1 MSAVVFL
8 CSFLFTTKNTTSFP
22 YRCRTGLR
30 NAWKVNF
37 ERSGGEGDE
46 CWFAVGKRPSE
57 RGWENCTLSQNRP
70 QNMHSERFFSMPKPS
85 KILTI
90 FRDPSRVKIGLFFGV
105 LQGCDVNL
113 WYFDFRKMGEIDSI
127 SFEIRVF
134 LMKKARNRVVLA
146 SKTSDFSRQNIRT
159 FGDKHPYFCPKK
171 SDVFAFPAGKPRKM
185 PFSWFCN
192 ISDRRLPWWLPMAF
206 SGH

>member
-8 CSFLFTTKNTTSFP
+8 CSFLFTTKNPTSFP

-37 ERSGGEGDE
+37 ERSGGESDE
-46 CWFAVGKRPSE
+46 CWLAVGKRPSE
-57 RGWENCTLSQNRP
+57 RGWENCTLSQKRP

-134 LMKKARNRVVLA
+134 LMKKARNRAVLT

-159 FGDKHPYFCPKK
+159 FGDKHPYFCPKR

-185 PFSWFCN
+185 PFS
-192 ISDRRLPWWLPMAF
+192 
-206 SGH
+206 